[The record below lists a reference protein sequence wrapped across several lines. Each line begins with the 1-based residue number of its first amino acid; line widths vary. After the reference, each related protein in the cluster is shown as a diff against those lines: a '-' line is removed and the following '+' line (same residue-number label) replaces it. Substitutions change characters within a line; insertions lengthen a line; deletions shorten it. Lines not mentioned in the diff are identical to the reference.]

1 MLVSRLLSFMAA
13 AAVIIAAGPALA
25 VEVYFNG
32 VQVTGLKNQSFEGCK
47 VKFDADGN
55 VHVTAKGY
63 TVKRMDQGGADPKGA
78 VTMAGSKYF
87 LYSKASR
94 AGYAQYD
101 VDIYVN
107 GKWVKKVRNS
117 ESQIVMDITSR
128 LRPGK
133 NVIQFAAT
141 KNYGGKPRLSTS
153 PSDYVEVFVGIG
165 NRGGGTVNI
174 TTTLAS
180 FKATAST
187 TANFGQEQTVSVRTG
202 TAK

>member
-1 MLVSRLLSFMAA
+1 MCVRLLSFLAA
-13 AAVIIAAGPALA
+13 AAVIVAAGPSLA

-47 VKFDADGN
+47 VRFDTDGN
-55 VHVTAKGY
+55 VHVTARGY
-63 TVKRMDQGGADPKGA
+63 TVKRLDQGGADPKGTVA
-78 VTMAGSKYF
+78 AEGSKYF

-94 AGYAQYD
+94 EGYAQYD
-101 VDIYVN
+101 VDIYIN

-133 NVIQFAAT
+133 NVVQFAAT
-141 KNYGGKPRLSTS
+141 KSYGGKPRLSSS

-180 FKATAST
+180 FKATASRT
-187 TANFGQEQTVSVRTG
+187 DNFGQEQTVTVRTG
-202 TAK
+202 AAK